1 MLTEEQVRARIKEC
15 NAGIKFCKS
24 VLSRAYWYGCQ
35 DIHKREIRYQK
46 EKLKRLRR
54 ELPMKM
60 QLYYN
65 DPVYELNCPICQGVV
80 SSYND
85 YCPHCGQRVRE

>member
-1 MLTEEQVRARIKEC
+1 
-15 NAGIKFCKS
+15 
-24 VLSRAYWYGCQ
+24 
-35 DIHKREIRYQK
+35 
-46 EKLKRLRR
+46 
-54 ELPMKM
+54 MKM